1 MAITHEIYK
10 SFDNGYEVRGVF
22 INIFKASDKVW
33 HKGLTYKLKQNGISG
48 KLLNLIIDFLSNRK
62 QRVVLN
68 GKYPSWTNIEA
79 GVPQGS
85 ILEPLFFL
93 IYINDLSDNL
103 ITNPKLFADDTSLFS
118 IVHDPNATAN
128 DLNNDLA
135 KINDW
140 AYQWKMNFNPDPF
153 KQAQEALSSRKI
165 KSQNHPCF
173 HFNNN
178 PVNQTRLQKYIGM
191 YLDPKLDFLEHLK
204 NVQAKVNKSITLLR
218 KLQTILP
225 RPTLLTIYKAFI
237 RPHLDYGDT
246 IYDQAYND
254 SFHQKLESIQ
264 YNAALAITGAIRG
277 NYSVKLYQELGLESL
292 QQRRWYRKLCTFLKI
307 IKEKSPDYLFNIIPK
322 NNSNHRTR
330 NSYNIPQFNIK
341 HNYFKNS
348 FLLLVIAEWDKLDS
362 DIQNL
367 NSLKFIQI

>member
-68 GKYPSWTNIEA
+68 GKYSSWTNIEA
-79 GVPQGS
+79 RVAQGS
-85 ILEPLFFL
+85 ILRPLFFL

-140 AYQWKMNFNPDPF
+140 ASNGKWILILTLVKKLRRFF
-153 KQAQEALSSRKI
+153 FSRKI
-165 KSQNHPCF
+165 KSQNHPCL

-178 PVNQTRLQKYIGM
+178 PVNQTPLQKHLGM

-204 NVQAKVNKSITLLR
+204 NSQAKVNKSVALLR
-218 KLQTILP
+218 KLRTILP
-225 RPTLLTIYKAFI
+225 RQPLLTIYEAFI
-237 RPHLDYGDT
+237 RSHLDYGDT

-254 SFHQKLESIQ
+254 SFHQKRVNSI
-264 YNAALAITGAIRG
+264 
-277 NYSVKLYQELGLESL
+277 
-292 QQRRWYRKLCTFLKI
+292 
-307 IKEKSPDYLFNIIPK
+307 
-322 NNSNHRTR
+322 
-330 NSYNIPQFNIK
+330 
-341 HNYFKNS
+341 
-348 FLLLVIAEWDKLDS
+348 
-362 DIQNL
+362 
-367 NSLKFIQI
+367 